1 MNALSR
7 TRGAVFNNGRIG
19 GETGDEKMTA
29 TTTMENISFTA
40 KDNSGQRR
48 YAVRNYRSGATVG
61 DLIHGLVERMGLRS
75 EGAETIDDVYHAF
88 SGREGRH
95 LRSAEII
102 GDVIEE
108 GDEIILRPDV
118 QAGGA

>member
-1 MNALSR
+1 MNALPR
-7 TRGAVFNNGRIG
+7 MQRAVFNNGRIG
-19 GETGDEKMTA
+19 GGKGDRKMQAA
-29 TTTMENISFTA
+29 TTMTSLSFSVR
-40 KDNSGQRR
+40 DNSGQRR
-48 YAVRNYRSGATVG
+48 YAVRNYRSEATVG
-61 DLIHGLVERMGLRS
+61 ELIRGLVERMGLTS
-75 EGAETIDDVYHAF
+75 ENAETIDEVYHAF

-108 GDEIILRPDV
+108 GDEITLRPDV